1 MAFEFRG
8 AINIANAFIQQ
19 SDDGVSFVVSVESN
33 HKFRLRADNEKDR
46 QRWLIALEEAK
57 KNAPQ
62 PYHYGTLATIP
73 TGNPDGDISHDDE
86 NSGFTCTD
94 AERNELE
101 SSFQALNNK
110 FKQLSFSYESVLNHS
125 NMLNES
131 LTEFENVQSTPCE
144 TAIKTMNERSTSY
157 KGPMNGVINNCQDFI
172 NLAQTYKGF
181 LQPEHEISQ
190 L

>member
-8 AINIANAFIQQ
+8 AINLANAFIQQ
-19 SDDGVSFVVSVESN
+19 SHDGVSF
-33 HKFRLRADNEKDR
+33 
-46 QRWLIALEEAK
+46 
-57 KNAPQ
+57 
-62 PYHYGTLATIP
+62 
-73 TGNPDGDISHDDE
+73 
-86 NSGFTCTD
+86 D

-110 FKQLSFSYESVLNHS
+110 FKQLSFSYESVLNDS

-144 TAIKTMNERSTSY
+144 TAIKTINERWTSY
-157 KGPMNGVINNCQDFI
+157 KGSMNGVIKNCQDFI